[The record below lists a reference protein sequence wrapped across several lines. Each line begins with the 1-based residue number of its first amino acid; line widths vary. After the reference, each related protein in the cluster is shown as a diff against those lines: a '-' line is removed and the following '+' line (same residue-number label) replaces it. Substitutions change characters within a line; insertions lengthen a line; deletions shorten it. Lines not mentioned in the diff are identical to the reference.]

1 MLYGIEIDDSGNTT
15 PLISDRQKAMQKAR
29 RLAIKKDRS
38 EDEDSCTTYLL
49 TFADWRAEGEPNNA
63 ENAIGQMVYVAST
76 TFGRDNA
83 WIDWKDGIT
92 EEDEL

>member
-1 MLYGIEIDDSGNTT
+1 MLYGVEINEWGDTT
-15 PLISDRQKAMQKAR
+15 PLTSDRRKAMQKAR
-29 RLAIKKDRS
+29 RLAIKRDKS
-38 EDEDSCTTYLL
+38 EDEDSSFTYLL

-63 ENAIGQMVYVAST
+63 HNAIGQMVYVAST

-92 EEDEL
+92 EEDY